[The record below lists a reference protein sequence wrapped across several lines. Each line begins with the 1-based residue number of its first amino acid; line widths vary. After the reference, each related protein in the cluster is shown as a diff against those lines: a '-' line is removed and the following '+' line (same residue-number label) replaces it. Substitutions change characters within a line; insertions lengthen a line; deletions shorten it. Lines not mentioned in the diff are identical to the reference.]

1 MRITIHQPESRTGV
15 PEENLRALIDTARGV
30 AEESDVV
37 FAPLGSVE
45 GGLLALQ
52 DEVSFQSEAR
62 ARYTELLLD
71 EAARMLLRRPVMLA
85 VPVRFPEGI
94 RHAVLNE
101 GRVTFADPAEGILLP
116 DGTRVALREEAP
128 GDIYWNS
135 SLRHTVWEE
144 LPLPVSPSR
153 PVLSMSLGG
162 AERTEIFR
170 GESFFTDGI
179 KAVALPRFERARVTF
194 EWRRGEALDGPE
206 AVLTASLRADREAVL
221 YEALVK
227 SVRSYVARS
236 FLSGGVVLGISG
248 GVDSALCAAA
258 AVDALGPDRVCGVL
272 LASRYTSEESRSL
285 ARALCNGLGIEL
297 RERSIESLHD
307 LAVKEFE
314 LDVGALSEGDIT
326 DQNIQ
331 ARLRCFWLMAIAN
344 RRNAL
349 MLCSSNKAEAAMG
362 YGTLYGDIAGGFA
375 PIADLWKADVRR
387 LCYESNRRAG
397 AERIPVALIEREPTA
412 ELRSGQKDSD
422 SLPPYETIE
431 AVMERVFAGE
441 QLERKDAEL
450 AARAARFAFKR
461 QQSPCGLRLS
471 PVTLADW
478 DRARGF

>member
-15 PEENLRALIDTARGV
+15 PEENLRALVDTARGV
-30 AEESDVV
+30 AEECDVI

-45 GGLLALQ
+45 GGLLAL
-52 DEVSFQSEAR
+52 DGEVSFMSEAR
-62 ARYTELLLD
+62 ARYTEQLLG
-71 EAARMLLRRPVMLA
+71 EAARMLLLRPVMLV
-85 VPVRFPEGI
+85 VPVRFPEGV

-101 GRVTFADPAEGILLP
+101 GRVTFADPAEGIRLP
-116 DGTRVALREEAP
+116 DGTRVALREDAP

-135 SLRHTVWEE
+135 VLRHTVWDE

-170 GESFFTDGI
+170 GESFFTDGA
-179 KAVALPRFERARVTF
+179 KAVALPRFERARASF
-194 EWRRGEALDGPE
+194 EWSRGEALDGPE
-206 AVLTASLRADREAVL
+206 TVPTASLRADREAVR

-236 FLSGGVVLGISG
+236 FLRGGVVLGISG

-258 AVDALGPDRVCGVL
+258 AVDALGADRVCGVL
-272 LASRYTSEESRSL
+272 LASRYTSEESRTL
-285 ARALCNGLGIEL
+285 ARSLCNGLGIEL
-297 RERSIESLHD
+297 HERSIESLHE

-314 LDVGALSEGDIT
+314 PDVGALPVGDVT

-331 ARLRCFWLMAIAN
+331 ARLRCLWLMSIAN
-344 RRNAL
+344 HRNAL

-362 YGTLYGDIAGGFA
+362 YGTLYGDVAGGFA
-375 PIADLWKADVRR
+375 PIVDLWKADVRR

-397 AERIPVALIEREPTA
+397 AERIPEALIEREPTA
-412 ELRSGQKDSD
+412 ELRPGQKDSD
-422 SLPPYETIE
+422 SLPPYDTIE
-431 AVMERVFAGE
+431 AVMERVFAGGP
-441 QLERKDAEL
+441 LERKEREL
-450 AARAARFAFKR
+450 AERAARFAFKR
-461 QQSPCGLRLS
+461 LQAPCGLRLS

>member
-15 PEENLRALIDTARGV
+15 PEENLRALVDTARGV
-30 AEESDVV
+30 AEECDAV

-45 GGLLALQ
+45 GGLLALEG
-52 DEVSFQSEAR
+52 EVSFMSEAR
-62 ARYTELLLD
+62 ARYTEQLLG
-71 EAARMLLRRPVMLA
+71 EAARMLLRNPVMLV
-85 VPVRFPEGI
+85 VPVRFPEGV

-101 GRVTFADPAEGILLP
+101 GRVTFADPAEGIRLP
-116 DGTRVALREEAP
+116 DGTRVALREDAP
-128 GDIYWNS
+128 GDIFWNS
-135 SLRHTVWEE
+135 ALRHTVWDE

-170 GESFFTDGI
+170 GESFFTDGV
-179 KAVALPRFERARVTF
+179 KAVALPRFERARASF
-194 EWRRGEALDGPE
+194 EWNRGEALEGPE
-206 AVLTASLRADREAVL
+206 TVPTASLRADREAVL

-236 FLSGGVVLGISG
+236 FLRGGVVLGISG
-248 GVDSALCAAA
+248 GVDSALCAAV
-258 AVDALGPDRVCGVL
+258 AVDALGADRVCGVL
-272 LASRYTSEESRSL
+272 LASRYTSEESRTL
-285 ARALCNGLGIEL
+285 ARSLCNGLGIEL
-297 RERSIESLHD
+297 HERSIESLHE

-314 LDVGALSEGDIT
+314 PDVGALPVGDVT

-331 ARLRCFWLMAIAN
+331 ARLRCLWLMSIAN
-344 RRNAL
+344 HRNAL

-362 YGTLYGDIAGGFA
+362 YGTLYGDVAGGFA
-375 PIADLWKADVRR
+375 PIVDLWKADVRR

-397 AERIPVALIEREPTA
+397 AERIPEALIEREPTA
-412 ELRSGQKDSD
+412 ELRPGQKDSD
-422 SLPPYETIE
+422 SLPPYDTIE

-441 QLERKDAEL
+441 PLERKEREL
-450 AARAARFAFKR
+450 AERAARFAFKR
-461 QQSPCGLRLS
+461 LQAPCGLRLS

>member
-15 PEENLRALIDTARGV
+15 PEENLRALVDTARGV
-30 AEESDVV
+30 AAECDVV

-45 GGLLALQ
+45 GGLLAL
-52 DEVSFQSEAR
+52 EGEASFMSEAR
-62 ARYTELLLD
+62 ARYTEQLLG
-71 EAARMLLRRPVMLA
+71 EAARMLLLRPVMLV
-85 VPVRFPEGI
+85 VPVRFPDGV

-101 GRVTFADPAEGILLP
+101 GRVTFADPAEGIRLP
-116 DGTRVALREEAP
+116 DGTRVALREDAP

-135 SLRHTVWEE
+135 ALRHTVWDA
-144 LPLPVSPSR
+144 LPLPASPAR

-162 AERTEIFR
+162 AERSEIFR
-170 GESFFTDGI
+170 GESFFTDGV
-179 KAVALPRFERARVTF
+179 KAVALPRFERARATF
-194 EWRRGEALDGPE
+194 EWNRGEALEGPD
-206 AVLTASLRADREAVL
+206 AVPIGSLRADREAVL

-236 FLSGGVVLGISG
+236 FLRGGVVLGISG

-258 AVDALGPDRVCGVL
+258 AVDALGADRVCGVL
-272 LASRYTSEESRSL
+272 LASRYTSEESRTL
-285 ARALCNGLGIEL
+285 ARSLCKRLGIAL
-297 RERSIESLHD
+297 HERSIESLHE

-314 LDVGALSEGDIT
+314 PDVGLLPEGDIT

-331 ARLRCFWLMAIAN
+331 ARLRCLWLMSIAN
-344 RRNAL
+344 HRNAL

-362 YGTLYGDIAGGFA
+362 YGTLYGDVAGGFA
-375 PIADLWKADVRR
+375 PIVDLWKADVRR

-397 AERIPVALIEREPTA
+397 AERIPEALIEREPTA
-412 ELRSGQKDSD
+412 ELRPGQKDSD
-422 SLPPYETIE
+422 SLPPYDTIE

-441 QLERKDAEL
+441 PLERKEREL
-450 AARAARFAFKR
+450 AERAARFAFKR
-461 QQSPCGLRLS
+461 LQAPCGLRLS